1 MELTF
6 GDIVVVDNKNIGVV
20 VKSWIG
26 AKEMNY
32 DIYIRIENGIRNFKE
47 NEVERYL
54 VRHKYLSDE
63 EKEYQYNA
71 LNDL

>member
-1 MELTF
+1 MIYTF
-6 GDIVVVDNKNIGVV
+6 GDIVVVDDENIGVV

-26 AKEMNY
+26 KEETNHDVYVCMYNAIKNY
-32 DIYIRIENGIRNFKE
+32 KE
-47 NEVERYL
+47 SKMERYL

-71 LNDL
+71 VNNL